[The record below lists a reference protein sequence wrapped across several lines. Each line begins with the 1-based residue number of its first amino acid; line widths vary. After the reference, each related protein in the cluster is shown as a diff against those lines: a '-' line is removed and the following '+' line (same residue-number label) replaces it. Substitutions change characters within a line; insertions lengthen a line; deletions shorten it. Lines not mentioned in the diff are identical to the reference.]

1 MFEKIKGYR
10 KKKSLFAEH
19 ADMQKKNTG
28 ISKNGKGAAVP
39 LENRDSLSGKS
50 VTNAPLHA
58 ERSGKRCC
66 KVDLRR
72 ALS

>member
-39 LENRDSLSGKS
+39 LENR
-50 VTNAPLHA
+50 AP
-58 ERSGKRCC
+58 SP
-66 KVDLRR
+66 V
-72 ALS
+72 SQ